1 MDNQPDHLPGMVDP
15 LIVDDTQGDF
25 GGNPIIRPERKIP
38 QSIYKVEKFYYLNW
52 LRADCGVSGSVLTVV

>member
-25 GGNPIIRPERKIP
+25 GGNPIIRPERKKL
-38 QSIYKVEKFYYLNW
+38 QSIYRVEKFYYLTW
-52 LRADCGVSGSVLTVV
+52 LWSDSGLTVV